1 MNDNWIIATNWR
13 FYAFLSIFQLQDNL
27 QRLHRSISRS
37 YGVDISLN
45 HSVCSKKYSSAVVGG
60 PRRSSALFSMTP
72 QPWSRGQTSAYNWRN
87 TPSELYDFHSQS
99 QGRCWYFR
107 TALETLSTQI
117 GGECSSLPRE
127 KRLFDL
133 LGVRIW
139 QWIYVE
145 CILTTRDLTSWSQ
158 PYRDDKC
165 TKQLYSVWI
174 LPVNYK
180 RIMNR
185 HARRI
190 DPRVDL
196 LTTLLA
202 KHMVRAA
209 PTTEWLEIL
218 TRRGSRDQWQLISL
232 WRMWGILNKH
242 PLRTF
247 VS

>member
-1 MNDNWIIATNWR
+1 MKDTIPHLYSTCHGKH
-13 FYAFLSIFQLQDNL
+13 S
-27 QRLHRSISRS
+27 SPVIST
-37 YGVDISLN
+37 
-45 HSVCSKKYSSAVVGG
+45 AW
-60 PRRSSALFSMTP
+60 P

-99 QGRCWYFR
+99 LGRCWYFR

-145 CILTTRDLTSWSQ
+145 CILTTRDLTSLSQ
-158 PYRDDKC
+158 PYRDDKW

-180 RIMNR
+180 LILNR

-190 DPRVDL
+190 DPRVDK
-196 LTTLLA
+196 LA
-202 KHMVRAA
+202 SETHGPSCSDYRVAWDFDSPWITGPMTAHQSVAHVRH
-209 PTTEWLEIL
+209 I
-218 TRRGSRDQWQLISL
+218 
-232 WRMWGILNKH
+232 K
-242 PLRTF
+242 
-247 VS
+247 

>member
-1 MNDNWIIATNWR
+1 MKDTIPHLYSTCHGKH
-13 FYAFLSIFQLQDNL
+13 S
-27 QRLHRSISRS
+27 SPVIST
-37 YGVDISLN
+37 
-45 HSVCSKKYSSAVVGG
+45 AW
-60 PRRSSALFSMTP
+60 P